1 MLHELNAWEMH
12 TKFSG
17 NVGGKRP
24 LEKSGYR
31 WHYPSAE
38 FKQLGSGMELQGSV
52 KV

>member
-1 MLHELNAWEMH
+1 MLHARNKWEMH

-31 WHYPSAE
+31 WQYTSAE
-38 FKQLGSGMELQGSV
+38 FK
-52 KV
+52 